1 MTHKAIVVDNKK
13 CNGCRICEI
22 FCSKKHGGKV
32 LPRAS
37 RIRVLPYFPG
47 LDVLVVCYQCERP
60 LCIESCTNHAIVRD
74 EKTNAIVIREDL
86 CTGCKACV
94 ETCPAHAIFMHP
106 NKNIAIKCDLCSGD
120 PECTK
125 HCPEGAIEYRM
136 TPFDAR
142 DPPEDIAKNMV
153 TLLLTHE
160 KSGGQKN
167 G

>member
-22 FCSKKHGGKV
+22 FCSIKHEGKV

-37 RIRVLPYFPG
+37 RIRIFPYFPG
-47 LDVLVVCYQCERP
+47 VDVAVVCYQCENP
-60 LCIESCTNHAIVRD
+60 SCIESCPVDAITRD
-74 EKTNAIVIREDL
+74 EKTKAILIQEEL
-86 CTGCKACV
+86 CTACKACV

-106 NKNIAIKCDLCSGD
+106 TKNVAIKCDLCGGGGD
-120 PECTK
+120 PECVK

-142 DPPEDIAKNMV
+142 ESPEEIAKDLV
-153 TLLLTHE
+153 TLLLTCE
-160 KSGGQKN
+160 R
-167 G
+167 